1 MKLNLFSR
9 GHGRNWKK
17 RTQSLKVPHQEKL
30 PYTLHNLEK
39 PKKSKNGQ
47 KWTEIVRSGQIWPK
61 KATRKVAIVLV
72 SIIKTHLTAKRTE
85 MAQSGQSIQDAIK
98 RGKNSKTEE
107 QKQLF

>member
-1 MKLNLFSR
+1 M
-9 GHGRNWKK
+9 
-17 RTQSLKVPHQEKL
+17 PHQEKL

-85 MAQSGQSIQDAIK
+85 MAQSGQSFQHGIK
-98 RGKNSKTEE
+98 KGGKSKTDE
-107 QKQLF
+107 QNNFLLSTLNIAEWWITLD